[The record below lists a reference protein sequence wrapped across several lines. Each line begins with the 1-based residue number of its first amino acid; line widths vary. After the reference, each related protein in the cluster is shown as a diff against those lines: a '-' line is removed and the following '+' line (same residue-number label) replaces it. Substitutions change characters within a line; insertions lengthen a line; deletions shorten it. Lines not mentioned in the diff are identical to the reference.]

1 MCIVTYRMSDNPEQS
16 STATQVAGRSS
27 GRVKWFNNK
36 HGYGFITCSSSDRP
50 DEDIFVHH
58 TALRTGEDQYRYL
71 VQGEYVEFDWS
82 KTDAGAHEWQATGVT
97 GMGAGKLM
105 CETRN
110 DTRQQARS
118 SERRPR
124 WTEGGDGDEAHSD
137 RPPHRIRGG
146 GPREDDENVEWR
158 LVKVRRGNTKG
169 RRQGQVQG
177 DTKGGRR
184 AARPRDGDDV

>member
-1 MCIVTYRMSDNPEQS
+1 MSDNPEQS
-16 STATQVAGRSS
+16 STVTQVASRSN

-36 HGYGFITCSSSDRP
+36 HGYGFITCCSDDRS

-71 VQGEYVEFDWS
+71 VQGEYVEFEWS
-82 KTDAGAHEWQATGVT
+82 KTDTGSHEWQATDVT
-97 GMGAGKLM
+97 GVRAGKLM

-110 DTRQQARS
+110 ETRQQARS
-118 SERRPR
+118 GE
-124 WTEGGDGDEAHSD
+124 DGETHSN

-146 GPREDDENVEWR
+146 GPREDDDNMEWR
-158 LVKVRRGNTKG
+158 LVKVRRGK
-169 RRQGQVQG
+169 QGQGRGQDQG
-177 DTKGGRR
+177 RGQGQGQERGGRR